1 MSFGTLMSMAID
13 VAAAS
18 QKQVKRPIYKI
29 SVNDMDKSLDLLPR
43 LISFDLKD
51 NRGTEVDTLTLT
63 LDDSDGAVP
72 MPKRGTKLALAIG
85 WQTEGLV
92 DKGIFYVQKCTAQ
105 GSPDTVTI
113 TATSLDLAE
122 KIKEKKDKTYNDKT
136 VGEIIQHIAKD
147 NGLDA
152 VVNDKLAAEKIT
164 HLLQKGESD
173 TNLLDRLAERF
184 DAICTV
190 KENKLLFVL
199 RGEAKTASGLPLP
212 AVVINRQSGDQHSYS
227 RDESKNFIAV
237 KARWHDYGT
246 GKRGEVIV
254 DQNSAARDDKPVK
267 RKSRK
272 KKKGS
277 SKYRRRVGRPTNK
290 TVKKTVKQTNP
301 SLTDADSEKIDVL
314 THVYASE
321 QSARRAARSRFAKGR
336 RSASTFSIA
345 LGHAL
350 PELMP
355 ELPVTVMGFKD
366 EIDSAEWL
374 IVSVNFKGDNGGLA
388 CGLELELKEHDDVSA
403 DPPAEKKPATKRAAR
418 KRVKK

>member
-1 MSFGTLMSMAID
+1 MSFGALMSMAID

-18 QKQVKRPIYKI
+18 QKQVRRPIYKVR
-29 SVNDMDKSLDLLPR
+29 VNDTDKSLDLLPR

-72 MPKRGTKLALAIG
+72 MPKRGTKLSFAMG

-136 VGEIIQHIAKD
+136 LGEIIQHIAKD
-147 NGLDA
+147 NALEA
-152 VVNDKLAAEKIT
+152 VVNDKLAAETIK

-173 TNLLDRLAERF
+173 SNLLDRLAERF

-190 KENKLLFVL
+190 KEDKLLFVL

-212 AVVINRQSGDQHSYS
+212 AVVIERRSGDQHSYS

-246 GKRGEVIV
+246 GKKGEVVV

-267 RKSRK
+267 KSNSK
-272 KKKGS
+272 KAS
-277 SKYRRRVGRPTNK
+277 PTE
-290 TVKKTVKQTNP
+290 
-301 SLTDADSEKIDVL
+301 ADSEKTDVIA
-314 THVYASE
+314 HVYASE
-321 QSARRAARSRFAKGR
+321 QSARRAARARLAKGR

-355 ELPVTVMGFKD
+355 ELPVTVTGFKE

-388 CGLELELKEHDDVSA
+388 CGLELELKEHDEVSA
-403 DPPAEKKPATKRAAR
+403 DQPAEKKPVTKRAAR
-418 KRVKK
+418 KPAKNKS

>member
-1 MSFGTLMSMAID
+1 MSFGVLMGMAID

-18 QKQVKRPIYKI
+18 QKQVKRPIYKV
-29 SVNDMDKSLDLLPR
+29 SVNDTDKSLDLLPR

-72 MPKRGTKLALAIG
+72 MPKRGTKLSFAMG

-136 VGEIIQHIAKD
+136 LGEIIQHIAKD
-147 NGLDA
+147 NDLEA
-152 VVNDKLAAEKIT
+152 VVNDKLAAENIK

-173 TNLLDRLAERF
+173 SNLLDRLAERF

-190 KENKLLFVL
+190 KEDKLLFIL

-212 AVVINRQSGDQHSYS
+212 AVVIERQSGDQHSYS

-246 GKRGEVIV
+246 GKKGEVIV

-267 RKSRK
+267 KNNSK
-272 KKKGS
+272 KAS
-277 SKYRRRVGRPTNK
+277 PTE
-290 TVKKTVKQTNP
+290 
-301 SLTDADSEKIDVL
+301 ADSEKTDVIA
-314 THVYASE
+314 HVYASE
-321 QSARRAARSRFAKGR
+321 QSARRAARARLAKGR
-336 RSASTFSIA
+336 RSSSTFSIA
-345 LGHAL
+345 LGYAL

-355 ELPVTVMGFKD
+355 ELPVTVTGFKE

-388 CGLELELKEHDDVSA
+388 CGLELELKEDDDVSA

-418 KRVKK
+418 KPAKKKT